1 MASQFRLG
9 LRPRTSTNMFGA
21 IHSTSFG
28 LYAYLFIIALHIHIE
43 TKLITEVSSLY
54 TFHEKMLEVGEHIE
68 L

>member
-1 MASQFRLG
+1 MVSQFRLG
-9 LRPRTSTNMFGA
+9 LRPRTPTNIVGV

-28 LYAYLFIIALHIHIE
+28 LDVYLFIIALHIQIE

-54 TFHEKMLEVGEHIE
+54 QFRKTILEVGEHIE